1 MADFEDNN
9 PFADNDRRLS
19 TSSSATNDFSNL
31 SVNTDDEDKDEHQQ
45 PNQYNANSNSAR
57 SYSSRVEQI
66 LMENPEEN
74 ITIIDAGKSHEG
86 NSRGFIAYTIRLH
99 DLAVRRRY
107 SEFESL
113 RTTLTRLFPT
123 LIIPPIPEK
132 HTVSDYAAAPT
143 KAKEDTVIIE
153 HRQRMLSVFLNR
165 CAQMAQVRH
174 HPVFHRFLDPNSSW
188 SEVLNTPPVS
198 NLPKNILK
206 APPLDPASESPA
218 HTYLPIPSSSAKL
231 KGIVSDTTFDEAE
244 QNAKEYE
251 AIIVNGLEKINRRIS
266 KRYSDMASDYS
277 ELGAKFNG
285 FSLEESNEN
294 LANAIEKIGQAVDN
308 TYISTEA
315 LVTSLSESFG
325 EPLGE
330 SAQFAAVVRQV
341 LKYRR
346 QKAAQKELTSDTLS
360 HKKQSLETLE
370 RQEQEAQRINQYLQ
384 RDLGEEAQQQTV
396 SSNTV
401 EERTSNEE
409 EPSPTTINDEEND
422 DSESQQTFPP
432 THAVESSPS
441 KTKKS
446 GVFKIPGF
454 GKLNHAIHGFMD
466 VDPEATRR
474 SNIGKTREQISQLEE
489 AMGAAKQDIQD
500 ASSSVKKDL
509 ERFQKQKEDDLRKI
523 MRSYIKLHA
532 EWAKKNLESW
542 QEAKAEIEKV

>member
-9 PFADNDRRLS
+9 PFADGERRLS
-19 TSSSATNDFSNL
+19 TSSSATTNEFSNV
-31 SVNTDDEDKDEHQQ
+31 SVSSNNNNNDASA
-45 PNQYNANSNSAR
+45 ANDGQNAR

-66 LMENPEEN
+66 LMENEGEL
-74 ITIIDAGKSHEG
+74 ITIVDAGKSHEG
-86 NSRGFIAYTIRLH
+86 NSRGFIAYTIKLH
-99 DLAVRRRY
+99 DDLTVRRRY

-132 HTVSDYAAAPT
+132 HTMSDYAAAPT
-143 KAKEDTVIIE
+143 KAKEDTTIIE
-153 HRQRMLSVFLNR
+153 HRQRMLAVFLNR
-165 CAQMAQVRH
+165 CAQMAEIRH

-206 APPLDPASESPA
+206 APPLDPASGSMA
-218 HTYLPIPSSSAKL
+218 HSYLPVPSSSAKL

-251 AIIVNGLEKINRRIS
+251 AVIVGGLEKVNRRII

-285 FSLEESNEN
+285 FSLEEDEN

-308 TYISTEA
+308 SYISTEA
-315 LVTSLSESFG
+315 LVTSLSESFS

-346 QKAAQKELTSDTLS
+346 QKALQKELTAETLA
-360 HKKQSLETLE
+360 HKKHTLETLE

-384 RDLGEEAQQQTV
+384 RDLGDVAQHQQLPSHTA
-396 SSNTV
+396 
-401 EERTSNEE
+401 E
-409 EPSPTTINDEEND
+409 EPSVGDDHHDQPTSPTTGA
-422 DSESQQTFPP
+422 ESFPP
-432 THAVESSPS
+432 THAEGTP

-474 SNIGKTREQISQLEE
+474 STIGKTREQISQLEE

-509 ERFQKQKEDDLRKI
+509 ERFQRQKEQDLRKI
-523 MRSYIKLHA
+523 MRSYIKCHA
-532 EWAKKNLESW
+532 EWARKNLESW

>member
-9 PFADNDRRLS
+9 PFADGERRLS
-19 TSSSATNDFSNL
+19 TSSSATNEFSNV
-31 SVNTDDEDKDEHQQ
+31 SVS
-45 PNQYNANSNSAR
+45 SNNNNDGGTSNDGQNAR

-66 LMENPEEN
+66 LMENEGEL
-74 ITIIDAGKSHEG
+74 ITIVDAGKSHEG
-86 NSRGFIAYTIRLH
+86 NSRGFIAYTIKLH
-99 DLAVRRRY
+99 DDLTVRRRY

-132 HTVSDYAAAPT
+132 HTMSDYAAAPT
-143 KAKEDTVIIE
+143 RAKEDTTIIE
-153 HRQRMLSVFLNR
+153 HRQRMLAVFLNR
-165 CAQMAQVRH
+165 CAQMAEIRH

-206 APPLDPASESPA
+206 APPLDPASESTA
-218 HTYLPIPSSSAKL
+218 HSYLPVPSSSAKL
-231 KGIVSDTTFDEAE
+231 KGVVSDTTFDEAE

-251 AIIVNGLEKINRRIS
+251 AVIVGGLEKVNRRII

-285 FSLEESNEN
+285 FSLEEDEN

-308 TYISTEA
+308 SYISTEA
-315 LVTSLSESFG
+315 LVTSLSESFS

-346 QKAAQKELTSDTLS
+346 QKALQKELTADTLA
-360 HKKQSLETLE
+360 HKKHTLETLE

-384 RDLGEEAQQQTV
+384 RDLGDVAQQQQQPHHATTEE
-396 SSNTV
+396 NTA
-401 EERTSNEE
+401 TG
-409 EPSPTTINDEEND
+409 DEEQ
-422 DSESQQTFPP
+422 STTTGGEESFPP
-432 THAVESSPS
+432 THAEGAA

-500 ASSSVKKDL
+500 ASSSVKRDL
-509 ERFQKQKEDDLRKI
+509 ERFQTQKEQDLRKI
-523 MRSYIKLHA
+523 MRSYIKCHA
-532 EWAKKNLESW
+532 EWARKNLESW